1 MAASSVG
8 SLRWVIGLPIF
19 IAFTC
24 CLALNAASQLLEDSD
39 ATLAATLN
47 PLNTDAR
54 VNVLV
59 ERLNAGAT
67 PLDLL
72 AGEAHALVTLSSAD
86 ARGYSLVGAIEE
98 RRGDIAAASAS
109 YSAALDHSR
118 TERYALTRLLSLSL
132 ADGDIVSA
140 TRYFDLL
147 LRRWGEFSKDIAP
160 LVHDIAAQPE
170 GAQAL
175 KVALEQDPPW
185 RSAVVRELL
194 AGSDGVRFVADLLA
208 SARQRGDV
216 WRDDLATTI
225 NRMINLAAGAEAYAL
240 FQGTLSPEEEALVG
254 YVFDPGLSR
263 PGVRRSFDWSSVD
276 STSMADVS
284 LPASSLSPGLRLR
297 FLDSPAK
304 LGRPAQVLFLP
315 PGSYIL
321 STTASGEA
329 LVAPRGLFWQVRCLN
344 RGLEIA
350 RLDLSVGTY
359 KSQTHT
365 AAFNVPDD
373 CALQRL
379 TLETGVTTSSWRDRY
394 GGEVLITDVHV
405 SRAGA
410 AT

>member
-1 MAASSVG
+1 MPV
-8 SLRWVIGLPIF
+8 F

-39 ATLAATLN
+39 PTLAATLN

-54 VNVLV
+54 VNVLAAQ
-59 ERLNAGAT
+59 LNAGDT
-67 PLDLL
+67 PLDQL
-72 AGEAHALVTLSSAD
+72 AEEARALVTMSSAD
-86 ARGYSLVGAIEE
+86 ARGYSLVGAIAE

-109 YSAALDHSR
+109 YAAALDHSR
-118 TERYALTRLLSLSL
+118 TERYALTRMLFLSL
-132 ADGDIVSA
+132 DTGDIATA

-147 LRRWGEFSKDIAP
+147 LRRWGEYAADIAP

-208 SARQRGDV
+208 GTRQRGDF
-216 WRDDLATTI
+216 WRNDLANTI
-225 NRMINLAAGAEAYAL
+225 NRLINLAAGAEAYAL
-240 FQGTLSPEEEALVG
+240 FQGTLSSDEEALAG
-254 YVFDPGLSR
+254 YVFDPGFTR
-263 PGVRRSFDWSSVD
+263 PGLRRSFDWSAVD
-276 STSMADVS
+276 SSSMADVS
-284 LPASSLSPGLRLR
+284 LPASSQSPGLRLR

-315 PGSYIL
+315 PGNYVL
-321 STTASGEA
+321 SADASGQA
-329 LVAPRGLFWQVRCLN
+329 LIAPKGLFWQLRCLSP
-344 RGLEIA
+344 GQEVA
-350 RLDLSVGTY
+350 RLELPEGTY
-359 KSQTHT
+359 TGQTRT
-365 AAFNVPDD
+365 VAFAVPDN

-410 AT
+410 GA